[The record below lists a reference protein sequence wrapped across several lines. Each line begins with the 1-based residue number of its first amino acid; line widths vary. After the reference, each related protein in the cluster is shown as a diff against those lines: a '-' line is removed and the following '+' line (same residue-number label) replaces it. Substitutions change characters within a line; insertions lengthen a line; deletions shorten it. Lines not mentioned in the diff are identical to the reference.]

1 MIEKSIEIKMA
12 GDFDARPVAVLVQI
26 ASRHE
31 SSIYIMAESKK
42 VNAKSIMGMMSLVLN
57 QGETVTVVA
66 DGKDEQEAVE
76 HISDY
81 LSGKTE

>member
-12 GDFDARPVAVLVQI
+12 GDFDARPIAVLVQI